1 MDIISAYPLTVH
13 AVMNNIYIIVTGN
26 DTSKEP
32 KWQYDWLLRFFLR
45 LVGALLPIIAAYG
58 VANLIYVLTYAGLV
72 GFGVS
77 FLFPTV
83 LQLRSTFVCIK
94 RFRKTRVEGIQLN
107 PLPTGGTDA
116 EESELSDS
124 IYTNG
129 VQNHYYSDVNHAVSK
144 EKSPLL
150 LRGKTRD
157 ISDERRL
164 YMTPYSNVVLSH
176 PMFVGIMGVVFI
188 CLFIVTCISI
198 FLKPLQITC
207 N

>member
-13 AVMNNIYIIVTGN
+13 AIMNNIYIIVTGK

-32 KWQYDWLLRFFLR
+32 KCKYDWLLRLFLR

-83 LQLRSTFVCIK
+83 LQFRSTFVCVK
-94 RFRKTRVEGIQLN
+94 KFHNTGTQDIQLN
-107 PLPTGGTDA
+107 SLHTRGTD
-116 EESELSDS
+116 ESELSDS
-124 IYTNG
+124 TYTNG
-129 VQNHYYSDVNHAVSK
+129 GENYYEDANHVSK
-144 EKSPLL
+144 EKLPLL
-150 LRGKTRD
+150 KEKAKEN
-157 ISDERRL
+157 ERHL

-176 PMFVGIMGVVFI
+176 PIFVSIMGVVFV
-188 CLFIVTCISI
+188 CLFIVTCVSL
-198 FLKPLQITC
+198 FLQPHQLTC
-207 N
+207 YY